1 MRELR
6 RSRRYFESNRS
17 NDIGLSDLYI
27 RAKNPTGVF
36 IHKDY
41 PDRNSFVLQAANVT
55 LELHH
60 KNEDIGDILVDLYL
74 KIDSHYLDASEK
86 EKLKHWCDDET
97 ELEWTD
103 GLYFGADIEKKGLGH
118 FNCDVYSRYLRRG
131 IFINDFEGNTVDVL
145 FSTES
150 GDVWFMTKD
159 SSLERYI
166 RDYNE
171 SI

>member
-6 RSRRYFESNRS
+6 RGRRHFESGRS

-27 RAKNPTGVF
+27 RAKNPRGVF
-36 IHKDY
+36 IIKDY
-41 PDRNSFVLQAANVT
+41 PDRNSFVLKAAYVT
-55 LELHH
+55 LDLHYR
-60 KNEDIGDILVDLYL
+60 NEDIGDIIADLCL
-74 KIDSHYLDASEK
+74 KIDSHYLDDSEK
-86 EKLKHWCDDET
+86 EMLKQWCDNKT

-103 GLYFGADIEKKGLGH
+103 GLSFEADIEKKGLGH

-131 IFINDFEGNTVDVL
+131 IFINDSEGNTVEVL
-145 FSTES
+145 FSTGS
-150 GDVWFMTKD
+150 GDVWFMPED

-166 RDYNE
+166 RDYIE